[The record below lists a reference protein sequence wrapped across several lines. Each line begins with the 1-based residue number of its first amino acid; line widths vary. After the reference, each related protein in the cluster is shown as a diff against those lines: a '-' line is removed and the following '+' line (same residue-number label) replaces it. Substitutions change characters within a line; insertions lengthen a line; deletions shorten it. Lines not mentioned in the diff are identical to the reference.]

1 MIRMPQSS
9 DTRSAL
15 SWVILRIA
23 LAGLLAAHGWVRLM
37 HGGVVPFGEWLSSQV
52 VPFGLLIAA
61 AITGIGIVGT
71 VLFAIGVGVFEL
83 SIVFSII
90 YATGAVLV
98 PPIGTAAWPIN
109 LSGWLVCRWCRS
121 QRHGIQRLAHRL
133 LAAGGMAT
141 PRSFKTEA

>member
-9 DTRSAL
+9 DTRSAR

-37 HGGVVPFGEWLSSQV
+37 HGGVVPFGEWLSSQG

-61 AITGIGIVGT
+61 AITGIEIVGT

-83 SIVFSII
+83 SIIFSII

-98 PPIGTAAWPIN
+98 HYPA
-109 LSGWLVCRWCRS
+109 GWFVVGAGRNGMEYSALLIVCLLLVGW
-121 QRHGIQRLAHRL
+121 QHR
-133 LAAGGMAT
+133 GFVKQK
-141 PRSFKTEA
+141 PN